1 MGIGHHIF
9 CKNITITFKIYGK
22 VMKHISYWNYT
33 SGENQML
40 EYFRCCKTEEIG
52 SFANSKIE

>member
-22 VMKHISYWNYT
+22 VMKHILLELYFWRKLNVR
-33 SGENQML
+33 ML
-40 EYFRCCKTEEIG
+40 
-52 SFANSKIE
+52 